1 MANITANDYENPF
14 GLSCTDLQF
23 IDNLI
28 GSLSTNSQHDASQ
41 NKTQKEP
48 NDDYLPTSPDN
59 SMNGMPN
66 SPIRF
71 QKDNDSVNALELCLS
86 SPSGYSNFGTSP
98 SSSNAAPIYFQDTDP
113 SCHDFT
119 FGSSVDAN
127 RETTTN
133 RSANHSDTDANNC
146 RADRPNPPGYKLMSK
161 SLQWPYEFLKTSLT
175 TIVLLTK
182 IQQCLKI
189 QGSGKDL
196 LEKKK
201 RLCIKP

>member
-23 IDNLI
+23 IDNLS
-28 GSLSTNSQHDASQ
+28 GSLSTNSQHDDSQ

-48 NDDYLPTSPDN
+48 NDNLPTSPDN

-71 QKDNDSVNALELCLS
+71 QKENESVNALELCLS

-127 RETTTN
+127 RGKMTN
-133 RSANHSDTDANNC
+133 KSANHSNPDEDSLVGNNH
-146 RADRPNPPGYKLMSK
+146 
-161 SLQWPYEFLKTSLT
+161 
-175 TIVLLTK
+175 
-182 IQQCLKI
+182 
-189 QGSGKDL
+189 QGLSPL
-196 LEKKK
+196 
-201 RLCIKP
+201 